1 MLVSSISKLSYIWNF
16 KMIKQFY
23 YFSNRDIKIRS
34 QYMNTVTIMLTLTD
48 ADVGARPSAGQLAL
62 SPNPEF

>member
-1 MLVSSISKLSYIWNF
+1 
-16 KMIKQFY
+16 MIKQFY